1 MHLAC
6 GGAHTAAVTADGTLY
21 MWGKNHNGQ
30 LGHGDVTS
38 LDEPARV
45 QSLGQRVAWVAC
57 GGSHTACLTWLGEG
71 VSELDDRPRSSQEQP
86 LSGRSS
92 AASRYSE
99 GSSSA
104 GGASSRMSAGGAS
117 SRASSGRKQ
126 SVRAMGSSFRMKP
139 A

>member
-1 MHLAC
+1 MQLAC
-6 GGAHTAAVTADGTLY
+6 GGAHSAALTADGTLY

-71 VSELDDRPRSSQEQP
+71 VSELEDRHRSSHDD
-86 LSGRSS
+86 GGGTCSS
-92 AASRYSE
+92 AASRYSDT
-99 GSSSA
+99 SQSI
-104 GGASSRMSAGGAS
+104 GGASSRMS
-117 SRASSGRKQ
+117 SGRK
-126 SVRAMGSSFRMKP
+126 SVLASARTSSFRVKP